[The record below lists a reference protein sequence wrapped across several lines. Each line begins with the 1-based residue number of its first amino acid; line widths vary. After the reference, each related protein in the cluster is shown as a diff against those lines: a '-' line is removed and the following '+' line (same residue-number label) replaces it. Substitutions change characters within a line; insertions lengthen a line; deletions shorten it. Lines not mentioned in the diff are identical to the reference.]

1 LQKITYI
8 LLILAVLINGCSP
21 ARKAA
26 KTSGERAV
34 NGETT
39 ASTIESVIRNN
50 LSNNDFYIQKADI
63 NIIQDNIS
71 VRLFADIK
79 FRKPDTLL
87 ITVRSRTGIE
97 AGRAFITKDTLI
109 IRDRINKKLLI
120 GKPDAIGA
128 KYGVNPSFIMTILGD
143 IIVEDK
149 DRGQPVRCVR
159 GDFTREFEV
168 NDKKVT
174 YIIDC
179 QRNKLKQ
186 AYFEGDV
193 RSGNITIG
201 MSDYER
207 SGNVVYPGKIEIND
221 DLKSLGVIIEI
232 KRIESTWKGKIGI
245 LAGLGYKVVKIR

>member
-1 LQKITYI
+1 MQKITYI
-8 LLILAVLINGCSP
+8 LVVVILINGCST
-21 ARKAA
+21 AKRAG
-26 KTSGERAV
+26 KTSVDGNV
-34 NGETT
+34 NNEATT
-39 ASTIESVIRNN
+39 TTIESVINNN
-50 LSNNDFYIQKADI
+50 LSKNDFYIQKAEI
-63 NIIQDNIS
+63 SIIQDNVS

-120 GKPDAIGA
+120 GKPEYLGA
-128 KYGVNPSFIMTILGD
+128 KYGVNPAFIMTILGD
-143 IIVEDK
+143 IVVEDK
-149 DRGQPVRCVR
+149 DRSAAFRCIR
-159 GDFTREFEV
+159 GEFTREFEV
-168 NDKKVT
+168 NGKKVD

-201 MSDYER
+201 MNGIEK
-207 SGNVVYPGKIEIND
+207 SGNVMYAKKIEIND
-221 DLKSLGVIIEI
+221 DLKSLSVIIEI
-232 KRIESTWKGKIGI
+232 NRIESPWTGKIGS
-245 LAGLGYKVVKIR
+245 LAGQGYKVVKIR